1 MRGNKSERMDF
12 DVIVLVAGIVGVWR
26 ARHLHRAENAARPIF
41 GFGRRLDDGSWLGL
55 RPCTPDMRPVIGDA
69 PCHRGLWFSLGHNHH
84 GLTLGPVTGC
94 LLAEMMTGSM
104 PVVDPYPFRPGRF
117 R

>member
-1 MRGNKSERMDF
+1 MDF
-12 DVIVLVAGIVGVWR
+12 DVIVLGAGIVGVWS
-26 ARHLHRAENAARPIF
+26 ARHLQRAENAARPIF

-69 PCHRGLWFSLGHNHH
+69 PCHH

-94 LLAEMMTGSM
+94 LRAEIMSGSM